1 MRVGLVLDHYDP
13 RRGGVEQWT
22 SQFCDYLLARGDDVH
37 IVASGFA
44 DDLTQ
49 RITRHHVP
57 PAQSRLA
64 WAAAAEAR
72 LRELTF
78 DIVHDMG
85 AGWYCDVLQPHGGC
99 RAAWFEQSL
108 KMLPPW
114 QRSAKRLAAQYLP
127 RYRGFSELSRRQA
140 AGQHL
145 VLALSQ
151 MTRRDLAARDGV
163 PQDRLRLVYNGVDL
177 QRFSPE
183 YRDQHRERMRRQLG
197 LSDQTLFLI
206 VAHNLKL
213 KGLPTLLKA
222 MSKLMATQANAHLLV
237 VGNRHTAAFRREA
250 QRLRITPHVT
260 FLGPVD
266 DPTAC
271 YSAADVYV
279 QPTCYDCCSLVVLE
293 ALASG
298 LPVITTSYNG
308 AGELL
313 TEGRHGYVL
322 EDPFDPAALANSMTK
337 LLDAVVRSG
346 MGINARALAE
356 QHSFERNARE
366 IRDIYD
372 EVCNRRIRSARAA

>member
-22 SQFCDYLLARGDDVH
+22 SQFCDYLLGRGDEVH
-37 IVASGFA
+37 IIASGFA
-44 DDLTQ
+44 DNLLQ
-49 RITRHHVP
+49 PIVKHRVP
-57 PAQSRLA
+57 PHRSRLA
-64 WAAAAEAR
+64 WAAAAETR
-72 LRELTF
+72 LRELDF
-78 DIVHDMG
+78 DVVHDMG
-85 AGWYCDVLQPHGGC
+85 AGWYCDILQPHGGC

-108 KMLPPW
+108 KMLPAW
-114 QRSAKRLAAQYLP
+114 QRSAKGIAARYLP
-127 RYRGFSELSRRQA
+127 RYREFEKLSQRQA
-140 AGQHL
+140 GGEHL

-151 MTRRDLAARDGV
+151 MTRRDLAERDGV

-177 QRFSPE
+177 QRFSPTH
-183 YRDQHRERMRRQLG
+183 RDQHREPMRRQLG
-197 LSDQTLFLI
+197 LSDETLFLI

-213 KGLPTLLKA
+213 KGLPTLLKS
-222 MSKLMATQANAHLLV
+222 MSALMATKANAHLLV
-237 VGNRHTAAFRREA
+237 VGNRRTSTFQRQARRLGVES
-250 QRLRITPHVT
+250 HVT

-271 YSAADVYV
+271 YAAADVYV

-313 TEGRHGYVL
+313 TKGRHGYVVD
-322 EDPFDPAALANSMTK
+322 DPFDPAPLADSMTK
-337 LLDAVVRSG
+337 LLDGAIRLE

-356 QHSFERNARE
+356 QHSFERNAGE
-366 IRDIYD
+366 IRDLYD
-372 EVCNRRIRSARAA
+372 EVVGNRE

>member
-22 SQFCDYLLARGDDVH
+22 SQFCDYLLSRGDEVH
-37 IVASGFA
+37 VVTSGFA
-44 DDLTQ
+44 DDLSQ
-49 RITRHHVP
+49 PIVKHLVP
-57 PAQSRLA
+57 RRRSRLA
-64 WAAAAEAR
+64 WAAAVETR
-72 LRELTF
+72 LRGLEF
-78 DIVHDMG
+78 DVVHDMG
-85 AGWYCDVLQPHGGC
+85 AGWYCDILQPHGGC

-108 KMLPPW
+108 RMLPVW
-114 QRSAKRLAAQYLP
+114 HRSLKQLAARCLP
-127 RYRGFSELSRRQA
+127 RYREFEKLSQRQA
-140 AGQHL
+140 GGEHL

-151 MTRRDLAARDGV
+151 MTRRDLAERDGV
-163 PQDRLRLVYNGVDL
+163 PQSRLRLVYNGVNL

-183 YRDQHRERMRRQLG
+183 HRDQHREVMRRRLG

-213 KGLPTLLKA
+213 KGLPTLLKS
-222 MSKLMATQANAHLLV
+222 MSALMATNADAHLLV
-237 VGNRHTAAFRREA
+237 VGNRRTSAFQRQA
-250 QRLRITPHVT
+250 QRLGIESHVT

-313 TEGRHGYVL
+313 TQGQDGFVL
-322 EDPFDPAALANSMTK
+322 NDPFDPAALADAMAK
-337 LLDAVVRSG
+337 LLDRALRG
-346 MGINARALAE
+346 DMGINARALAE
-356 QHSFERNARE
+356 QHSFERNAGE
-366 IRDIYD
+366 ICELYG
-372 EVCNRRIRSARAA
+372 EVVAKRA

>member
-22 SQFCDYLLARGDDVH
+22 SQFCDYLLSRGDDVH
-37 IVASGFA
+37 VVTSGFA
-44 DDLTQ
+44 DDLSQ
-49 RITRHHVP
+49 PIVKHLVPRHR
-57 PAQSRLA
+57 SRLA
-64 WAAAAEAR
+64 WAAAVEIR
-72 LRELTF
+72 LRELEF
-78 DIVHDMG
+78 DVVHDMG
-85 AGWYCDVLQPHGGC
+85 AGWYCDILQPHGGC

-108 KMLPPW
+108 KMLPAW
-114 QRSAKRLAAQYLP
+114 QRSAKRIAARYLP
-127 RYRGFSELSRRQA
+127 RYTEFEKLSHRQA
-140 AGQHL
+140 GGEHL

-151 MTRRDLAARDGV
+151 MTRHDLAERDGV

-177 QRFSPE
+177 QRFSPAH
-183 YRDQHRERMRRQLG
+183 RDHHREQMRQKLG

-213 KGLPTLLKA
+213 KGLPTLLKS
-222 MSKLMATQANAHLLV
+222 MSLLINAKANAHLLV
-237 VGNRHTAAFRREA
+237 VGNRRTSTFQRQA
-250 QRLRITPHVT
+250 QRLGIDSCVT

-266 DPTAC
+266 DPTPC

-313 TEGRHGYVL
+313 TEAQHGYVVD
-322 EDPFDPAALANSMTK
+322 DPLDPAPLADRMTK
-337 LLDAVVRSG
+337 LLDNAMRVDL
-346 MGINARALAE
+346 GINARSLAE

-366 IRDIYD
+366 IRELYD
-372 EVCNRRIRSARAA
+372 EAAGRRA